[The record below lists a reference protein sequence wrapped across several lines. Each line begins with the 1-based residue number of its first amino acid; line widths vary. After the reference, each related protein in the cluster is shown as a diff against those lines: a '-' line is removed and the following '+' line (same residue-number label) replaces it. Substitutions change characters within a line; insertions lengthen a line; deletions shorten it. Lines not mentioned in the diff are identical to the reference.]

1 MDCES
6 LETIIF
12 KDTVGWAMNNGPNKQ
27 SVTAAELQNPASY
40 RWSFQGGTELL
51 INYILIKGDNGSSE
65 NNTNN
70 DDEPENTSACE
81 LYYST
86 ILLYDESQLGNYS
99 ETLKY
104 LKTIGC
110 VLQTDYTI
118 SDNKFILTY
127 SGLSKVI
134 SFAAADN
141 AKGFAVYDNQSVR
154 ELTNSTYD
162 LLLNELQ
169 ETTDYTITD
178 NGLIIHLTETGYPK
192 ALSLLP
198 ITIQYNDSLSF
209 NVAAVPTDSGI
220 RFSFSNLP
228 VGKEIKISTPPI
240 ETEYN
245 ETIYNELFRYN
256 IQSSTVDL
264 VDIYVSEGERRHYT
278 IQLIENGY
286 QVLTS
291 APITV
296 ISTGGSGDLE
306 IRAVQ
311 QNDGIL
317 VTMPSQIPLKYLQR
331 IDCTNNRQ
339 DSLAYLDYNCYNTS
353 YLDIYTIPN
362 HKYYYTLQTYNIDFN
377 DDQNIRYC
385 PSVKYVTIIAESGI
399 GDFSLTNE
407 PSAYVDEKSQTFVFS
422 TKPVINV
429 STSDLQKIDGS
440 IDLQIS
446 YSDPISYF
454 VSSLY
459 YPIKPIS
466 SSNSVDISDWYSD
479 TNFKGHTLIPNV
491 SPVDSS
497 GKYRINM
504 FDIPLADNRTS
515 SFYIEHYYCDKL
527 SNLPQQIVIPD
538 DTQQTTPSSDI
549 DDDAKCLIYYDDIL
563 IGGGEENSYD
573 YSEMLEMLVYYFGCK
588 ETDYTIT
595 SSTENGTT
603 IAIIKLNDSGLD
615 KMLSALS
622 QPQDPDET
630 PETIVAIA
638 TYDNQMVYPLS
649 EDVLEELPNYLNDEE
664 YTITNEGKIVR
675 LTLSGYTKLLS
686 NNSSS
691 GSSDSGTGQGST
703 SEQGTSESTEN
714 LPTITA
720 KMEGSKVLLTVSNF
734 DTNEIITGISISRTR
749 YTKGEN
755 VYESYCTLMPTGS
768 DISQY
773 IENGVFT
780 IYDEFITPNTGYQ
793 YIARISYNKSEIYSS
808 YLNFTTGNGTY
819 LGELLITNS
828 PAIEID
834 TDNLTAAYT
843 TPPKF
848 GSLPET
854 VSNAITFES
863 IYIAYYNYESNWIC
877 ISGGKDTLGIGGS
890 LSITKENLSGKTW
903 TLDDSF
909 GYYVGAYYNNVYIQ
923 VTNHLL
929 EPFEGIPESVTF

>member
-1 MDCES
+1 M
-6 LETIIF
+6 
-12 KDTVGWAMNNGPNKQ
+12 
-27 SVTAAELQNPASY
+27 
-40 RWSFQGGTELL
+40 
-51 INYILIKGDNGSSE
+51 
-65 NNTNN
+65 
-70 DDEPENTSACE
+70 
-81 LYYST
+81 
-86 ILLYDESQLGNYS
+86 
-99 ETLKY
+99 
-104 LKTIGC
+104 
-110 VLQTDYTI
+110 
-118 SDNKFILTY
+118 
-127 SGLSKVI
+127 
-134 SFAAADN
+134 
-141 AKGFAVYDNQSVR
+141 
-154 ELTNSTYD
+154 
-162 LLLNELQ
+162 LNELQ

-339 DSLAYLDYNCYNTS
+339 DSLAYLDYNCYSTS

-362 HKYYYTLQTYNIDFN
+362 HKYYYTLQTYNIDLN
-377 DDQNIRYC
+377 DDQDIRYC

-429 STSDLQKIDGS
+429 STSDLQKINGS
-440 IDLQIS
+440 IDLEIS
-446 YSDPISYF
+446 YLDPISYF
-454 VSSLY
+454 VPLLY

-466 SSNSVDISDWYSD
+466 NSNSVDISNWYSD
-479 TNFKGHTLIPNV
+479 SNYKGHTLIPYV
-491 SPVDSS
+491 LYPVDSP

-504 FDIPLADNRTS
+504 FDIPLADNKTS
-515 SFYIEHYYCDKL
+515 TFYIEHYYCDKL

-549 DDDAKCLIYYDDIL
+549 DDDAACLLYYDDIL
-563 IGGGEENSYD
+563 FGGGEENSYD

-595 SSTENGTT
+595 SSTENDTT
-603 IAIIKLNDSGLD
+603 IAIITLNVSGLD

-675 LTLSGYTKLLS
+675 LTSSGYTKLLS

-691 GSSDSGTGQGST
+691 GSSNSGTGQGST

-720 KMEGSKVLLTVSNF
+720 NMEGSKVLLTVSNF
-734 DTNEIITGISISRTR
+734 DTNENIIGISIARLK
-749 YTKGEN
+749 YTEGFHPW
-755 VYESYCTLMPTGS
+755 ESEHTIMYTGT
-768 DISQY
+768 DISQH

-780 IYDEFITPNTGYQ
+780 IYDEFIAPNTEYH
-793 YIARISYNKSEIYSS
+793 YIAEIYYDEATVYSKD
-808 YLNFTTGNGTY
+808 FAFKTGDGSF
-819 LGELLITNS
+819 LGEIVISNS
-828 PAIEID
+828 PAIEFN
-834 TDNLTAAYT
+834 TQNSTVAYT
-843 TPPKF
+843 TPPEF
-848 GSLPET
+848 DSLPEAFNDT
-854 VSNAITFES
+854 ILGIT
-863 IYIAYYNYESNWIC
+863 IAYYYNGKDWIC
-877 ISGGKDTLGIGGS
+877 ISGDKETLGIGTSSG
-890 LSITKENLSGKTW
+890 ITTEDLSGKTW
-903 TLDDSF
+903 TQSNDY
-909 GYYVGAYYNNVYIQ
+909 GYYVEAIFHNVYIQ